1 MKAQDIIALSLV
13 GVAFWLLGT
22 VLYRARGQ
30 AIFET
35 TSLRYWLNFVL
46 TPLISTIFCVALFRW
61 LGIPATQWPS
71 AALLI
76 AIPGM
81 IGEAILLSNFSRWM
95 PRMQP
100 ATAGSYGGFLF
111 ATYAL
116 VLLVA
121 EVAEI
126 AGLRAV

>member
-1 MKAQDIIALSLV
+1 MKTNDTILL
-13 GVAFWLLGT
+13 GVAGLAFWILGT
-22 VLYRARGQ
+22 LLYRVRGQ

-46 TPLISTIFCVALFRW
+46 TPLISAFACVVLFRW
-61 LGIPATQWPS
+61 LAIPDAQWPS

-81 IGEAILLSNFSRWM
+81 IGEAVLLSNFSRWM

-100 ATAGSYGGFLF
+100 ATAGSYSGFLF

-121 EVAEI
+121 EIASLQVA
-126 AGLRAV
+126 A